1 MFEITMFHYLF
12 LGLLVFLIGLVGSIL
27 SRNIIKI
34 LVAIEF
40 MLTGVNINFI
50 TFTSFCD
57 STNFDGYIFALFYI
71 AIGAVELA
79 VALYIFYLMYKHKE
93 SENVDNYGDL

>member
-34 LVAIEF
+34 WLR
-40 MLTGVNINFI
+40 LINLKI
-50 TFTSFCD
+50 
-57 STNFDGYIFALFYI
+57 NL
-71 AIGAVELA
+71 
-79 VALYIFYLMYKHKE
+79 KK
-93 SENVDNYGDL
+93 N